1 MKQIAFI
8 DADVIVRF
16 LTGDDLK
23 KQAAAASLFE
33 QVEQNE
39 LRITTPV
46 TTIADVIYVL
56 TSPRLYR
63 VSRPKVAALLT
74 ALLSL
79 AGFDMPQRESLLNA
93 LSLYGGSNLDFGDA
107 LIAASMLANDADILY
122 SHDHDFDRLTGIKR
136 VEP

>member
-63 VSRPKVAALLT
+63 VPRPKVAALLT

-93 LSLYGGSNLDFGDA
+93 LSLYGASNLDFGDA
-107 LIAASMLANDADILY
+107 LIAASMLVNDAEVLY
-122 SHDHDFDRLTGIKR
+122 SYDHDFDCLTGIKR

>member
-23 KQAAAASLFE
+23 KQAAATRLFE
-33 QVEQNE
+33 RVEQNE

-46 TTIADVIYVL
+46 TTIADVVYVL
-56 TSPRLYR
+56 ASPRLYH

-79 AGFDMPQRESLLNA
+79 PGFDMPQRESVLRA
-93 LSLYGGSNLDFGDA
+93 IALYGSSKLDFGDA
-107 LIAASMLANDADILY
+107 LIAASMLTDRAEVLY
-122 SHDHDFDRLTGIKR
+122 SYDHDFDRLTGIKR